1 MKKIVLLCSQGAST
15 SILVKA
21 MEKAAAQMEYA
32 CDIHAY
38 SINEL
43 NQVKDSADI
52 ILLGPQIRFQEAKVK
67 QEASCKVNHRYGNV
81 WHDGWQRCA
90 GSCEKGDWLIWK
102 ELKPSVF
109 KSSVLPEVRKVVIW
123 KP

>member
-38 SINEL
+38 SINESVSYTHL
-43 NQVKDSADI
+43 GFFEADI
-52 ILLGPQIRFQEAKVK
+52 HIF
-67 QEASCKVNHRYGNV
+67 
-81 WHDGWQRCA
+81 WQVA
-90 GSCEKGDWLIWK
+90 IDIQLFEIQGQFFL
-102 ELKPSVF
+102 
-109 KSSVLPEVRKVVIW
+109 
-123 KP
+123 

>member
-1 MKKIVLLCSQGAST
+1 
-15 SILVKA
+15 

-67 QEASCKVNHRYGNV
+67 QEASCKVMTIDMAMYGMM
-81 WHDGWQRCA
+81 DG
-90 GSCEKGDWLIWK
+90 KGVLEVVKK
-102 ELKPSVF
+102 E
-109 KSSVLPEVRKVVIW
+109 IG
-123 KP
+123 

>member
-1 MKKIVLLCSQGAST
+1 MFSGAST

-52 ILLGPQIRFQEAKVK
+52 ILLGPQIRFRK
-67 QEASCKVNHRYGNV
+67 QRLNKRRA
-81 WHDGWQRCA
+81 
-90 GSCEKGDWLIWK
+90 
-102 ELKPSVF
+102 
-109 KSSVLPEVRKVVIW
+109 VRS
-123 KP
+123 